1 MKVLNTEPWL
11 PSILFLTVFIAEV
24 LATRPASTFIV
35 QGDQNSSLTLSVNV
49 PLYPNNDDLFFHVSA
64 PAGHA
69 WVGFGFGTEMKD
81 ALIFVAYPS
90 ENGKNVTLSP
100 RIGPYHE
107 QPEHTKAVGVHILE
121 GTFVDNETYNIN
133 AHCISCRSWPLPVAE
148 RGEIDVTSTAQPMI
162 YALGPVDSFLHSDSQ
177 EASITQHIEHGKLM
191 MDLTAATGE
200 GGVPCLSTTES
211 GVIHGQCPPNAHPA
225 TIVHGVIMAAC
236 FVVFFPLGSLLTR
249 LPVRHAFWIHVICQC
264 STILLALGGF
274 TLGIYNSV
282 RNNKHPKL
290 NSPHQGLGLTLIL
303 LLLIQPTLGF
313 RGFLYHHKEPQ
324 PHSLTL
330 TGKIHRYLGPGIILA
345 GIINGALGLVFAN
358 DTVRLPPYFGLFLF
372 IAIIYALT
380 YRIFQR
386 RRVRNNAI
394 NSAAAANFRTRATP
408 ATAWAGTA
416 AALRSPYDVPL
427 QSYEDGDNL
436 SHRSSL
442 SLGSFNRVE
451 ADVEHAPAVYVN
463 VTPKNEETRMS

>member
-1 MKVLNTEPWL
+1 MKVLDTEPWL
-11 PSILFLTVFIAEV
+11 PSILFLTVFIAGV

-35 QGDQNSSLTLSVNV
+35 QGDQKSNLTLSVNV
-49 PLYPNNDDLFFHVSA
+49 PLDPTNDDLFFHVSA

-107 QPEHTKAVGVHILE
+107 EPEHTKAVGVHILE

-133 AHCISCRSWPLPVAE
+133 AHCTSCRSWPLRAAE
-148 RGEIDVTSTAQPMI
+148 RGKIDVTSTAQPMI

-177 EASITQHIEHGKLM
+177 EASITQHIAYGKLM
-191 MDLTAATGE
+191 MDLTTATGE
-200 GGVPCLSTTES
+200 GGVPSLSTTES
-211 GVIHGQCPPNAHPA
+211 GVVHGQYPPSGRLT

-236 FVVFFPLGSLLTR
+236 FVVFFPLGALLTR
-249 LPVRHAFWIHVICQC
+249 LPVHHAFWIHVICQC
-264 STILLALGGF
+264 STILLILVGF

-282 RNNKHPKL
+282 HNNKHPKL

-303 LLLIQPTLGF
+303 LLIIQPTLGF
-313 RGFLYHHKEPQ
+313 RGFLYHRKEPQ

-330 TGKIHRYLGPGIILA
+330 AGKIHRYLGPGIILA

-358 DTVRLPPYFGLFLF
+358 DTDRLPAYFGLFLF

-386 RRVRNNAI
+386 RRVRNNAV
-394 NSAAAANFRTRATP
+394 NSAAAANFRAGATP
-408 ATAWAGTA
+408 ATAWAGSA
-416 AALRSPYDVPL
+416 VASRSAYDVPL
-427 QSYEDGDNL
+427 QSYEDVDRL
-436 SHRSSL
+436 SHRTSP
-442 SLGSFNRVE
+442 SLGSFRGGN
-451 ADVEHAPAVYVN
+451 ADVEHAPPVSVN
-463 VTPKNEETRMS
+463 VMPKNEETRMS